1 MQILIPES
9 GDICLNSTTQYSG
22 RRSLGGHS
30 NWDREV
36 ANEDGFT
43 LIELLVV
50 IAIIAILA
58 ALLLPAL
65 AAAKNKAKQ
74 VTCLNNQKQLAL
86 GMMLYVGDNNDNLP
100 GAASNQEGF
109 HLEDWI
115 YWRPAGYSDPITPGV
130 ITLPLEKSPITS
142 ELSTGSKTNLFRCP
156 LDLSDVDRIALHPP
170 PFTYYSS
177 YSLNGINP
185 GMSLEWDTSGKNP
198 VNFKLTAVR
207 APSSKIM
214 LAEEAATL
222 NNSMDNPVPGNSKG
236 VIADGRWAPSPSS
249 VLGTGDLLTKRHN
262 AKAVVAF
269 ADGHAEAVPWNLCTN
284 QSNIDPTYY

>member
-1 MQILIPES
+1 MTDWLGS
-9 GDICLNSTTQYSG
+9 RNSN
-22 RRSLGGHS
+22 RD
-30 NWDREV
+30 NNV
-36 ANEDGFT
+36 AQKTGFT

-65 AAAKNKAKQ
+65 SAAKNKAKQ
-74 VTCLNNQKQLAL
+74 VTCLNNQKELAL

-130 ITLPLEKSPITS
+130 ITLPLEKSQITS
-142 ELSTGSKTNLFRCP
+142 ELTTGSTTNLFRCP
-156 LDLSDVDRIALHPP
+156 MDISDVDRKTLHPP

-177 YSLNGINP
+177 YSLNGIDP

-198 VNFKLTAVR
+198 VNFKLTAIR
-207 APSSKIM
+207 SPSSKIM

-222 NNSMDNPVPGNSKG
+222 NNPADNPIPGNAKG
-236 VIADGRWAPSPSS
+236 VIADGRWAPSFSP
-249 VLGTGDLLTKRHN
+249 VVGTGDVLTKRHSG
-262 AKAVVAF
+262 KAVVAF
-269 ADGHAEAVPWNLCTN
+269 ADGHGEAVPWGLCTN
-284 QSNIDPTYY
+284 QSNIDPTY